1 MNTPPLSLRHLKPE
15 DIHLILNNRVK
26 EERKQVTE
34 EWLQGKIEEMNLEFR
49 YFITLTFN
57 RQQTCVIN
65 QYLDNKHIKNVILS
79 FFYPNNKPKKRIRMW
94 FFVEKHKNGRL
105 HLHFLL
111 EGMNGLNWLL
121 FNNRKVTLKKSTIY
135 DILSGEYFIEDV
147 ITETLTNHLNQY
159 IRKLGNGKQ
168 GVDIRL
174 VGDIEKR
181 VQYVNKS
188 LNDIDFSQW
197 EHIDF
202 VNSDL

>member
-1 MNTPPLSLRHLKPE
+1 MNTEPLSLCHLNPE
-15 DIHLILNNRVK
+15 DIHLILSSRVK
-26 EERKQVTE
+26 EGKRQVTE
-34 EWLQGKIEEMNLEFR
+34 EWLQRKIEEMNLKFR

-57 RQQTCVIN
+57 KQQTCVIN

-79 FFYPNNKPKKRIRMW
+79 FFYPNNKPQNKIRMW
-94 FFVEKHKNGRL
+94 FFVEKHKNGKL

-111 EGMNGLNWLL
+111 EGINGLNWLL
-121 FNNRKVTLKKSTIY
+121 KHNRKVTLKKSTIY
-135 DILSGEYFIEDV
+135 DILCGDYFIEDV

-188 LNDIDFSQW
+188 LDGIDFSGW